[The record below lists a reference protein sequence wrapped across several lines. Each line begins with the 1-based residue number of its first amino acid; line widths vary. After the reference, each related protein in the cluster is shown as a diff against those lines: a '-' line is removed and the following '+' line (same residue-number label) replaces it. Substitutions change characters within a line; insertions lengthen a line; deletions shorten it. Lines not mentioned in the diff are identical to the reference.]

1 MVLLLGTL
9 AVLPWLAVS
18 YAITWIFF
26 LSVYLTLALSY
37 DIVGGYLGYMN
48 LGHSTSFGLGAY
60 TTAILLNNGF
70 SLAPALSLSILLAA
84 AFAAMVSYP
93 LFRLRGAYFALA
105 TFGLIS
111 LIEVVVTNLR
121 DLTGGSGGISTP
133 PGNNLLPAYYLSLA
147 VVLGTMVLSH
157 YLARSQFGLALF
169 SIREDEEVSRSFGV
183 PTSLYKCLALVI
195 SSVPASVVGGVYVWN
210 MTYIS
215 PHSVFGLE
223 IALSPIVMA
232 MLGGTGI
239 MAGPLLGAVFIT
251 LVQELLWTKV
261 PYFHLTMYGAV
272 LVLLGLFMPG
282 GLVRTRWLR
291 PLVQRI
297 GLGEEINYFKKT

>member
-1 MVLLLGTL
+1 
-9 AVLPWLAVS
+9 
-18 YAITWIFF
+18 
-26 LSVYLTLALSY
+26 
-37 DIVGGYLGYMN
+37 
-48 LGHSTSFGLGAY
+48 
-60 TTAILLNNGF
+60 
-70 SLAPALSLSILLAA
+70 
-84 AFAAMVSYP
+84 
-93 LFRLRGAYFALA
+93 
-105 TFGLIS
+105 
-111 LIEVVVTNLR
+111 
-121 DLTGGSGGISTP
+121 
-133 PGNNLLPAYYLSLA
+133 
-147 VVLGTMVLSH
+147 
-157 YLARSQFGLALF
+157 
-169 SIREDEEVSRSFGV
+169 
-183 PTSLYKCLALVI
+183 
-195 SSVPASVVGGVYVWN
+195 